1 MYINLLCNFLS
12 CEPER
17 KGKKSIHFFSLF
29 YASIHFFPYL
39 TLSMLSS
46 IVEKRMEQ
54 NIIAGIVF
62 LIIGVIFEVF
72 TTSLW
77 RLCEKW
83 KSKDGKAPSSS
94 YVVLIRTLGALIILL
109 GLLLLSG
116 AI

>member
-1 MYINLLCNFLS
+1 
-12 CEPER
+12 
-17 KGKKSIHFFSLF
+17 
-29 YASIHFFPYL
+29 
-39 TLSMLSS
+39 MLSS

-62 LIIGVIFEVF
+62 LIIGIILEVF

-83 KSKDGKAPSSS
+83 KSKDGKAPSPS
-94 YVVLIRTLGALIILL
+94 YVVLIRTLGALVILI

-116 AI
+116 TI

>member
-1 MYINLLCNFLS
+1 
-12 CEPER
+12 
-17 KGKKSIHFFSLF
+17 
-29 YASIHFFPYL
+29 
-39 TLSMLSS
+39 
-46 IVEKRMEQ
+46 MEQ
-54 NIIAGIVF
+54 NNIAGIVF
-62 LIIGVIFEVF
+62 LIIGVILEVF

-83 KSKDGKAPSSS
+83 KSKDGKTPSPS